1 MRTTGIFK
9 TAVAAT
15 ALACTL
21 AACGGTTE
29 SGGDG
34 TGAVNP
40 NGEFVI
46 ASITVPSGFDPH
58 KELHG
63 GERPFWFLV
72 FDRLTQMKKQGEIEP
87 MLATEG
93 RAAAEGQAVNFQARD
108 AVTFNAGRTYKQRV
122 GTEGES

>member
-1 MRTTGIFK
+1 MVSSFFFFFSSRRRHTICALVTEFRRVLFRSLCEQARETRCWPMRTTGIFK

-46 ASITVPSGFDPH
+46 ASIT
-58 KELHG
+58 
-63 GERPFWFLV
+63 
-72 FDRLTQMKKQGEIEP
+72 DRKS
-87 MLATEG
+87 
-93 RAAAEGQAVNFQARD
+93 V
-108 AVTFNAGRTYKQRV
+108 V
-122 GTEGES
+122 